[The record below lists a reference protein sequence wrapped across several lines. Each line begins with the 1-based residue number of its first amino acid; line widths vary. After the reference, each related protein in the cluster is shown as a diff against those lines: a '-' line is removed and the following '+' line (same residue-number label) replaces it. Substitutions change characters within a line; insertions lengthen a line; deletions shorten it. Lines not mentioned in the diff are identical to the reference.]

1 MIKIILSIIIY
12 TLSFYNLGN
21 TLLRTNAIGNKTF
34 TIIPLLTEGFY
45 GPIRTFFLL
54 LFYNNIQSALL
65 YIFNELFRMSNPYSA
80 FLLVNLIFKIFVK

>member
-34 TIIPLLTEGFY
+34 TIIPLFTEGFY
-45 GPIRTFFLL
+45 GPIRTFFFIIVL
-54 LFYNNIQSALL
+54 
-65 YIFNELFRMSNPYSA
+65 
-80 FLLVNLIFKIFVK
+80 